1 LELPTVTDDDD
12 GLPHASRG
20 RPRLAGA
27 AAMYRPTF
35 ALLILVVG
43 QLGLIQDS
51 LPKPAPGS
59 WMNLHAVFAA
69 LLWICIVARFYRRMR
84 RTPAML
90 PAEVHALARELSRQ
104 VYLLLYV
111 LMFTSLLIGLV
122 HAVPEGARSG
132 RAENFQSYLAGGI
145 AALITIRALAA
156 LCHRFV
162 MQGHRFVIPGH
173 RFVVQDRRLAQGPRF
188 LPQDGSRAPA
198 ARFSETGG

>member
-1 LELPTVTDDDD
+1 VTDDDD
-12 GLPHASRG
+12 GLPHACRG
-20 RPRLAGA
+20 RTWLAGA
-27 AAMYRPTF
+27 AAKHRPNF

-69 LLWICIVARFYRRMR
+69 LLWTCIVARFYRRMQ

-90 PAEVHALARELSRQ
+90 PAEVRALARELSRQ

-111 LMFTSLLIGLV
+111 LMFTSLIISMV
-122 HAVPEGARSG
+122 HAAPDGARSG
-132 RAENFQSYLAGGI
+132 RPENFQSYLAGGI

-162 MQGHRFVIPGH
+162 VGHRFVIQAH
-173 RFVVQDRRLAQGPRF
+173 RFVVQHRRLARGPRF
-188 LPQDGSRAPA
+188 PTQDGSHVPV